1 MIGSTD
7 SVSYDVPL
15 FTVSDV
21 SCTPTY
27 AVSVAGANVG
37 TDTSFFTASAVTNP
51 RGYSWDSA
59 LVANAG
65 TYTVSVTGDIG
76 CGTTHSVTYTVTLLD
91 CNGGL
96 TVVPPASPL
105 ATQVYR
111 INNSATQTTIN
122 WDAFT
127 VTPPECTDFTYEA
140 VITPNPS
147 EASSI
152 TVNTGVRSIVLSSDK
167 PDTGWIG
174 TSTPADH
181 KVDINVVAADTTTK
195 YVLSN

>member
-1 MIGSTD
+1 M
-7 SVSYDVPL
+7 PL

-27 AVSVAGANVG
+27 AVSVAGATLG

-51 RGYSWDSA
+51 RGYSWNSA
-59 LVANAG
+59 LAANAG
-65 TYTVSVTGDIG
+65 TYTVTVTATIG
-76 CGTTHSVTYTVTLLD
+76 CSTTHTVTYTVTLLD

-96 TVVPPASPL
+96 TVVPPASL
-105 ATQVYR
+105 STTQVYR
-111 INNSATQTTIN
+111 INNSATQNTIN

-147 EASSI
+147 QASSI
-152 TVNTGVRSIVLSSDK
+152 TVDTSLRSIVLSSDN

-174 TSTPADH
+174 TNTPADY
-181 KVDINVVAADTTTK
+181 KVEINVVAGDTTTK
-195 YVLSN
+195 YALSN